1 MGDKVGNAV
10 GLGIGLVGL
19 AVGAVNTLSV
29 ETRTEAR
36 SVCGKVGAGVII
48 GVGVSVGDGDG
59 ASVGLA
65 VGVGTGG
72 GNEARAY
79 VWWRPIREHC

>member
-1 MGDKVGNAV
+1 MGDEVGNAV
-10 GLGIGLVGL
+10 GLGIGLLGL
-19 AVGAVNTLSV
+19 AVGAIQWWSNT
-29 ETRTEAR
+29 R

-72 GNEARAY
+72 GNEARA
-79 VWWRPIREHC
+79 